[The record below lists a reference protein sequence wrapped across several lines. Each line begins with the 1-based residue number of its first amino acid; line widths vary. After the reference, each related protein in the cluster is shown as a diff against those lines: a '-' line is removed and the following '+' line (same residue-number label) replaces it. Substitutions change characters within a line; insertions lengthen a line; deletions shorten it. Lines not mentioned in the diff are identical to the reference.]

1 MEKPGISLPRKVRM
15 SSGQIFVK
23 VRNAARE
30 IDGVSSSFTLDFSG
44 PISVDIR
51 LRKKLAP
58 TFSLVAVITEEF
70 NLSFKS
76 RKLIKNIILKM
87 NKKRAR

>member
-30 IDGVSSSFTLDFSG
+30 MDGVSSSLIVDLSG

-51 LRKKLAP
+51 LRKKLAC
-58 TFSLVAVITEEF
+58 TFSLVAETIEEF

-76 RKLIKNIILKM
+76 RKFIKNTMLKM